1 MRAKLLAAAAI
12 LAAGMASSM
21 AQSNVYSLN
30 VVGYV
35 NVPLA
40 AGFNLIANPLN
51 NTNNSL
57 NTLFPSA
64 GFGDAIFTWDSA
76 GSTFVSSLYLGSWSP
91 NLTLNPGQG
100 FWYGANAAM
109 TNTFVGEVM
118 QGSLTNPVPAGFSM
132 KSSQVPQADTL
143 SNLGFPAG
151 FGDTVF
157 YYRGGAF
164 VSSLY
169 LGSWSPDLT
178 VGVGEGFWIGAS
190 VAANWVRNFTVAP

>member
-1 MRAKLLAAAAI
+1 MRTKALLAAATM
-12 LAAGMASSM
+12 LAAGLATSL

-35 NVPLA
+35 NKPLT

-51 NTNNSL
+51 NGTNSL
-57 NTLFPSA
+57 SSLFPSA
-64 GFGDAIFTWDSA
+64 GFGDTVFTYNPA
-76 GSTFVSSLYLGSWSP
+76 GGTFTSSLYLGSWDP
-91 NLTLNPGQG
+91 NLVIAPGQG

-118 QGSLTNPVPAGFSM
+118 QGSLTNPIPLGFSL

-143 SNLGFPAG
+143 GNLNFPAG

-157 YYRGGAF
+157 FFRGGAF
-164 VSSLY
+164 FSSLY
-169 LGSWSPDLT
+169 LGSWDPDLT
-178 VGVGEGFWIGAS
+178 VGIGEGFWIGANA
-190 VAANWVRNFTVAP
+190 AANWVRNFTVQ

>member
-1 MRAKLLAAAAI
+1 MRIKLLAAAAV
-12 LAAGMASSM
+12 LAAGLASSM

-35 NVPLA
+35 NVPMTT
-40 AGFNLIANPLN
+40 GFNLIANPLN

-57 NTLFPSA
+57 STLFPTA
-64 GFGDAIFTWDSA
+64 GFGDTVFRYA
-76 GSTFVSSLYLGSWSP
+76 GGTFVSSLYLGSWSP
-91 NLTLNPGQG
+91 DLVLNPGEG
-100 FWYGANAAM
+100 FWYGANAAL

-118 QGSLTNPVPAGFSM
+118 QGSLTNPVPLGFSI

-157 YYRGGAF
+157 YYRSGAF

-178 VGVGEGFWIGAS
+178 VGVGEGFWVGTSA
-190 VAANWVRNFTVAP
+190 AANWVRNFTVAP